1 MGNKKI
7 RKLALGDQHGIFQHF
22 QSEVTDYP
30 SRERYISMRSGDPVS
45 REEKLYGITS
55 EKEASYVPTE
65 HVAPH
70 LSTRYSPD
78 RIGVQAMRVPGSN
91 GGVYQDPYTKKIYD
105 YNEGF
110 TTESGRSFP
119 PGNASMQTSLMSFA
133 KKLESSGLTKE
144 SAFLNNIIKKSSN
157 SEEAL
162 NMVGIDSK
170 ANSIIGN
177 MIKIANM
184 LDEEGLHVEASRL
197 DQILSKRAG
206 RLRNWADRLG
216 FNTEQWAMN
225 EAADME
231 AGEIAAIA
239 MSLPPEK
246 QMEVVDMLFDNPA
259 FREMAVSTLDAA
271 EVAAMAKSLPPSV
284 KSEVVQMMVRED
296 PQIVSSGLQGLLGDL
311 FNTNPGATP
320 PYSGGSQAG
329 LEGMLGSAAG
339 AMGETSQSI
348 LDALK

>member
-1 MGNKKI
+1 MGNRKI

-22 QSEVTDYP
+22 QSEITDYP
-30 SRERYISMRSGDPVS
+30 SRERYISMRGGQATP
-45 REEKLYGITS
+45 REERLYGITS

-91 GGVYQDPYTKKIYD
+91 GGVFQDPYTKKIYD

-110 TTESGRSFP
+110 STESGRSFP
-119 PGNASMQTSLMSFA
+119 PGNASMQTSLMTFA
-133 KKLESSGLTKE
+133 KNLESSGLTKE
-144 SAFLNNIIKKSSN
+144 SAFLNNIIKNNSN
-157 SEEAL
+157 SSA
-162 NMVGIDSK
+162 GIDSK
-170 ANSIIGN
+170 SDSIIGN

-184 LDEEGLHVEASRL
+184 LDEEGLHTEANKL
-197 DQILSKRAG
+197 DQILAKRAG

-216 FNTEQWAMN
+216 FNTGQWAMN

-231 AGEIAAIA
+231 AEEIAAIA

-296 PQIVSSGLQGLLGDL
+296 PQIVSSGLQGLFGDL
-311 FNTNPGATP
+311 FNANPGATP
-320 PYSGGSQAG
+320 PYSGGSQG
-329 LEGMLGSAAG
+329 SLEDMFGSAVG
-339 AMGETSQSI
+339 VTGEASQAI
-348 LDALK
+348 LDALGQD